1 MATTNEIQQPK
12 AEDMQVV
19 LEAILARLQEI
30 DATAASRGS
39 FAAGIVYGQMH
50 GLDSPVFENEIRLMK
65 RALNLEEREIEL
77 LKPIEVTAEDA
88 GKHFTIGDL

>member
-1 MATTNEIQQPK
+1 
-12 AEDMQVV
+12 
-19 LEAILARLQEI
+19 
-30 DATAASRGS
+30 
-39 FAAGIVYGQMH
+39 MH